1 MNMKVLVAYDGT
13 LHAKKALR
21 YGISKLRD
29 TAGEL
34 TVLQVFEST
43 RFVDYDAGP
52 AAEAAARREAAA
64 QLEEAKRILIEE
76 GAGIPIQVLTADGDP
91 LVMLQEQAATDT
103 PDLVVAP
110 RRFSSLI
117 RTVHCPVALV
127 PGTVLV
133 PVDSAGSTADREL
146 IAREAKALSGSVLL
160 VGIVPVHLFGKE
172 EKAELAAVRK
182 ATEQSLKR
190 MRTELEKSGLE
201 TKSILRDGYPDEVI
215 LAAAEEH
222 AVSLILLPA
231 GGTTPSELSKAAAI
245 LQDEG
250 SSVPWPL
257 LLVPE
262 QGMA

>member
-1 MNMKVLVAYDGT
+1 MKVLVAYDGT
-13 LHAKKALR
+13 LHAKKAVR
-21 YGISKLRD
+21 YALSRLSG

-34 TVLQVFEST
+34 TVLQVFESA
-43 RFVDYDAGP
+43 RFVDYGAGP
-52 AAEAAARREAAA
+52 GAEAAARREAAG
-64 QLEEAKRILIEE
+64 QLEEAKRILAEE
-76 GAGIPIQVLTADGDP
+76 GAGIPSQVLTTDGDP
-91 LVMLQEQAATDT
+91 LVVLQEQAAKDRA
-103 PDLVVAP
+103 DLVVAP

-117 RTVHCPVALV
+117 KQVLCPVALL

-133 PVDSAGSTADREL
+133 PVDSSGSAADLERITA
-146 IAREAKALSGSVLL
+146 EAKALSGTVLL

-182 ATEQSLKR
+182 ATERSLKR
-190 MRTELEKSGLE
+190 TRADLEQRGME
-201 TKSILRDGYPDEVI
+201 TRSLLRDGYPDEVI

-262 QGMA
+262 QGAV

>member
-1 MNMKVLVAYDGT
+1 MKVLVAYDGT
-13 LHAKKALR
+13 LNAKKAIR
-21 YGISKLRD
+21 YGLAKLSG

-52 AAEAAARREAAA
+52 SAETAARREAAE
-64 QLEEAKRILIEE
+64 QLEEAKRIVNDD
-76 GAGIPIQVLTADGDP
+76 GAGIPCQVLTADGDP
-91 LVMLQEQAATDT
+91 LTVLQEQAAKDR
-103 PDLVVAP
+103 PDLVVAT
-110 RRFSSLI
+110 RRFSPLV
-117 RTVHCPVALV
+117 RMVACPMALL

-133 PVDSAGSTADREL
+133 PVDSAGSTADLEL
-146 IAREAKALSGSVLL
+146 IARETKALHGTVLL

-182 ATEQSLKR
+182 ATELSLKR
-190 MRTELEKSGLE
+190 LRSVLEKNGVATTSLM
-201 TKSILRDGYPDEVI
+201 RDGYPDEVI

-245 LQDEG
+245 LQDEE

-262 QGMA
+262 QGTA